1 MNKLKL
7 STRLTL
13 GFGVL
18 ALLIAFTAG
27 MALTRLPTI
36 EGAFHKV
43 TDERIP
49 RVAALNEVKGHLN
62 QIGLSMRNMAI
73 MSDAAEQKKEVEQIL
88 AARKTIGDDL
98 DKRREELR
106 TSLPIR
112 RVIGPADVAALAV
125 HLMTNTALTGATYDI
140 DGGQQLVAP
149 DST

>member
-36 EGAFHKV
+36 ESAFHKV

-49 RVAALNEVKGHLN
+49 RVAVLNAVKGHLN

-73 MSDAAEQKKEVEQIL
+73 MSDPAEQKKEVEQIL
-88 AARKTIGDDL
+88 TARKTIGEDL
-98 DKRREELR
+98 DKLKAEIASEKGKVL
-106 TSLPIR
+106 
-112 RVIGPADVAALAV
+112 LAKV
-125 HLMTNTALTGATYDI
+125 FDAR
-140 DGGQQLVAP
+140 
-149 DST
+149 